1 MIILIISIAIIVILT
16 IAALYVYYKFY
27 RFLSSRIRIC
37 IDDVHILTIGATVYI
52 SVIVF
57 GLSYLLFM

>member
-1 MIILIISIAIIVILT
+1 MIRLIISIAIIVIHT
-16 IAALYVYYKFY
+16 IAALYVYYKLY
-27 RFLSSRIRIC
+27 RFLSSRVRIC
-37 IDDVHILTIGATVYI
+37 IDDIRILTIGATVYI